1 MLVVAPLLD
10 GVFVEGAA
18 ECFGGVLVECGGELR
33 VAGEFGGDACGEEE
47 HDAFAEHGFGVGEV
61 FLAGDGIG
69 QVGEGKGTAVA
80 EGRVFF
86 DDEFPADEAE
96 AGGSDFQDADAV
108 RGELEPERG
117 VRLEGGFPGGE
128 APAAE
133 EEGFVEDLGEP
144 EVAFFSGRCVPEVF
158 TLANFVE
165 GLRKEGYFVHTAQDA
180 KEAGWE
186 GMNMELI
193 ENDRVMKCPNDS
205 IVDNGRDLC
214 ISGVASGKSR
224 SDSPPA

>member
-18 ECFGGVLVECGGELR
+18 ECFGGVLVECCGELR

-61 FLAGDGIG
+61 FLTGEGIG
-69 QVGEGKGTAVA
+69 QVGEGKGTAVTEGKGTAVA
-80 EGRVFF
+80 EGRVSF

-117 VRLEGGFPGGE
+117 IRLEGGFPGGE
-128 APAAE
+128 APTAE

-144 EVAFFSGRCVPEVF
+144 EVAFFSGRGVPEVF

-180 KEAGWE
+180 KGAGGE

-193 ENDRVMKCPNDS
+193 ENDSLGMMK
-205 IVDNGRDLC
+205 
-214 ISGVASGKSR
+214 
-224 SDSPPA
+224 

>member
-10 GVFVEGAA
+10 GVFVEGAP
-18 ECFGGVLVECGGELR
+18 EGFGCFLVEGGGKLR
-33 VAGEFGGDACGEEE
+33 VAGELGGDACGEEE

-61 FLAGDGIG
+61 FLPGEGVG
-69 QVGEGKGTAVA
+69 EVGEGQGTAVA
-80 EGRVFF
+80 EGRVVF
-86 DDEFPADEAE
+86 DDEFPGDEAE

-108 RGELEPERG
+108 RGELESERS

-144 EVAFFSGRCVPEVF
+144 EVAFFSGRGIPEVF
-158 TLANFVE
+158 TLANFVK
-165 GLRKEGYFVHTAQDA
+165 GLGEEGYFVHTAEHA
-180 KEAGWE
+180 KGAGRG

-193 ENDRVMKCPNDS
+193 ENDRVMKSTNVS
-205 IVDNGRDLC
+205 IVDNDRDLC